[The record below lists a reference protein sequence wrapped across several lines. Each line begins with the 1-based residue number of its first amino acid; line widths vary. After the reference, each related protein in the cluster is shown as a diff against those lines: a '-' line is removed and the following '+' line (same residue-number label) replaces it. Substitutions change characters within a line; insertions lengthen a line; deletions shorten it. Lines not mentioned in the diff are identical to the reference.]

1 MKKKSYVGRLGALAL
16 MLTVISTC
24 LLGGTMARYVTE
36 VTGSAT
42 ATVAAWSFKA
52 NNSDS
57 TFTPIDLGD
66 TTNRTS
72 YDGTTL
78 KEDVI
83 APGTSG
89 SFTIEIDG
97 SGSDVG
103 IQYDVAVK
111 AASGTT
117 LPDDLLFSTE
127 EITGSNL
134 GSTLDKFNIPTG
146 TIDYS
151 STSNDMKKD
160 ITVFWAWGFG
170 DADTKFS
177 NDNDDAGKT
186 WKLDITING
195 KQVAPNEGTTP

>member
-52 NNSDS
+52 NDSDS
-57 TFTPIDLGD
+57 TFTSIDLAS
-66 TTNRTS
+66 TS
-72 YDGTTL
+72 YTEATLNDG
-78 KEDVI
+78 VI

-89 SFTIEIDG
+89 SFNIKIDG
-97 SGSDVG
+97 TGSDVG
-103 IQYDVAVK
+103 IEYDVAVK

-127 EITGSNL
+127 EITGSNS
-134 GSTLDKFNIPTG
+134 GSTLDNLNIPTG

-151 STSNDMKKD
+151 GTSGAMEKNVEIFWAWDFGLDDTTTDNDNEYAGDVWTLD
-160 ITVFWAWGFG
+160 ITV
-170 DADTKFS
+170 
-177 NDNDDAGKT
+177 
-186 WKLDITING
+186 NG
-195 KQVAPNEGTTP
+195 KQIAPNEETTP